1 MDQTWHPEHFVCAQC
16 GKAFGESGYHE
27 KDGKPYCR
35 DDYYGLFAP
44 KCSGC
49 DRAIMDN
56 YISALNGHWHPECF
70 VCMVSCSFR
79 IPHFWS
85 TPDFFRFLYLIYV
98 PVTSIYWYFSVYLIN
113 ISI

>member
-16 GKAFGESGYHE
+16 GKPFGESGYHE
-27 KDGKPYCR
+27 KDGKPFCR

-70 VCMVSCSFR
+70 VCMVRCVV
-79 IPHFWS
+79 
-85 TPDFFRFLYLIYV
+85 FLVVHNFICLSGYLI
-98 PVTSIYWYFSVYLIN
+98 SVFFVHK
-113 ISI
+113 SSGQ